1 MNVASILRQKG
12 RAVTTASP
20 TATLLEVANKLAAKR
35 IGAIV
40 IVGPQGRV
48 AGIIS
53 ERDIIRALSAQGPD
67 CLQRPVSES
76 MTREVITCQEN
87 DTLDELMAMMT
98 ERRFRHLPVITDDAL
113 VGIISI
119 GDVVKHHVAEVT
131 MEATAM
137 REYITHS

>member
-20 TATLLEVANKLAAKR
+20 TTTLLEVADKLAAKR

-40 IVGPQGRV
+40 IIGPKGRV

-53 ERDIIRALSAQGPD
+53 ERDIIRALSAQGLD

-98 ERRFRHLPVITDDAL
+98 ERRFRHLPVITDDSL

>member
-1 MNVASILRQKG
+1 MNVATILRQKG
-12 RAVTTASP
+12 RAVTTANP
-20 TATLLEVANKLAAKR
+20 ATTLLEVANKLAAKR

-40 IVGPQGRV
+40 IVGARGTV

-53 ERDIIRALSAQGPD
+53 ERDIMRCLSAHGPD
-67 CLQRPVSES
+67 CLSRPVSES
-76 MTREVITCQEN
+76 MSREVISCQED

-98 ERRFRHLPVITDDAL
+98 ERRFRHLPVITDGAL
-113 VGIISI
+113 VGIVSI

>member
-1 MNVASILRQKG
+1 MNVAAILRQKG

-20 TATLLEVANKLAAKR
+20 ATTLLEVANKLAAKR

-40 IVGPQGRV
+40 IVGAKGTV

-53 ERDIIRALSAQGPD
+53 ERDIMRCLSEYGAD
-67 CLQRPVSES
+67 CLSRPVSES
-76 MTREVITCQEN
+76 MTREVVSCQED
-87 DTLDELMAMMT
+87 DTLDELMEMMT
-98 ERRFRHLPVITDDAL
+98 ERRFRHLPVITDGAL
-113 VGIISI
+113 VGIVSI
-119 GDVVKHHVAEVT
+119 GDVVKHHVAAVT

>member
-1 MNVASILRQKG
+1 MNVAAILRQKG

-20 TATLLEVANKLAAKR
+20 TTTLLEVANKLAAKR

-40 IVGPQGRV
+40 IVGARGKV
-48 AGIIS
+48 DGIIS
-53 ERDIIRALSAQGPD
+53 ERDIIRCLSTHGPD
-67 CLQRPVSES
+67 CLTRPVSES
-76 MTREVITCQEN
+76 MTRYVISCEED
-87 DTLDELMAMMT
+87 DTLDQLMARMT
-98 ERRFRHLPVITDDAL
+98 ERRFRHLPVITNGAL

-119 GDVVKHHVAEVT
+119 GDVIKHHMAEVT

>member
-1 MNVASILRQKG
+1 MNVAAILRQKG
-12 RAVTTASP
+12 CAVTTASP
-20 TATLLEVANKLAAKR
+20 ATTLLEVANKLAAKR

-40 IVGPQGRV
+40 VVGAKGAV
-48 AGIIS
+48 AGIVS
-53 ERDIIRALSAQGPD
+53 ERDIIRAVSTHGPD
-67 CLQRPVSES
+67 CLQCPVSES
-76 MTREVITCQEN
+76 MTRDVISCQET

>member
-1 MNVASILRQKG
+1 MNVAAILGQKG
-12 RAVTTASP
+12 RAVTTTSP
-20 TATLLEVANKLAAKR
+20 ATTLLEVAKKLAAKR

-40 IVGPQGRV
+40 IVGARGTV

-53 ERDIIRALSAQGPD
+53 ERDIMRCLSLHGPD
-67 CLQRPVSES
+67 CLSRPVSES
-76 MTREVITCQEN
+76 MTREVISCQED
-87 DTLDELMAMMT
+87 DTLDDLMAMMT
-98 ERRFRHLPVITDDAL
+98 ERRFRHLPVITDGAL
-113 VGIISI
+113 VGIVSI

>member
-12 RAVTTASP
+12 RAVTTANPS
-20 TATLLEVANKLAAKR
+20 TTLLEVADKLAAKG

-40 IVGPQGRV
+40 IIGPKGRV

-53 ERDIIRALSAQGPD
+53 ERDIIRALSILGPE
-67 CLQRPVSES
+67 CLSRPVLES
-76 MTREVITCQEN
+76 MTHEVISCQES

-98 ERRFRHLPVITDDAL
+98 ERRFRHLPVIMDDAL
-113 VGIISI
+113 VGIVSI

-131 MEATAM
+131 MEAIAM